1 MDIFGKVAVAST
13 FSPRF
18 LPMLAE
24 AHAVATLLGKPLEVI
39 HGGIGTRENQDRFSE
54 AFSALKFSARV
65 HWSEADL
72 PSSAIIQAVRSAGIG
87 LLLAGAMERDNQ
99 GRYFLGKVAR
109 VLIREAPCSLLLFA
123 NPVREPV
130 PFRNLAV
137 IVDYTAAS
145 RAALRAA
152 LDLAARS
159 KAESVHVLRIFTV
172 FAQLLAEPYEFVKGP
187 EPRALAVE
195 EERLNAFVKE
205 FDAAGVPI
213 ETRCIEGTTG
223 FAAADFVQSIGA
235 DLLVIASETT
245 SGHAVFPARM
255 EWLENIIPANLL
267 VIRP

>member
-1 MDIFGKVAVAST
+1 
-13 FSPRF
+13 
-18 LPMLAE
+18 MLAE
-24 AHAVATLLGKPLEVI
+24 ANAVATLLGKPFEVI
-39 HGGIGTRENQDRFSE
+39 HAGIGTRENQDRFSE
-54 AFSALKFSARV
+54 AFSALQFSARI
-65 HWSEADL
+65 HWSEAEL
-72 PSSAIIQAVRSAGIG
+72 PSSAIIQAVRTAGIG

-137 IVDYTAAS
+137 IVDFTPAS
-145 RAALRAA
+145 RQALRAT
-152 LDLAARS
+152 LELSVRS
-159 KAESVHVLRIFTV
+159 KAEVVHVLRIFTV
-172 FAQLLAEPYEFVKGP
+172 FAQLLAEPYEFVKGQDTS
-187 EPRALAVE
+187 ALGAE
-195 EERLNAFVKE
+195 EERLNAFVNE
-205 FDAAGVPI
+205 FDTAGVPI

-245 SGHAVFPARM
+245 SGHAAFPARM